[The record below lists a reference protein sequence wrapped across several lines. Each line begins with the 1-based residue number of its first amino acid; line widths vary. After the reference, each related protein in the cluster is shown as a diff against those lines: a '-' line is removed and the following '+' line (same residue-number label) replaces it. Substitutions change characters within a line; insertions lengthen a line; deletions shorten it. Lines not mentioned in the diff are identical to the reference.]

1 MRHRLARNLLGEAI
15 GTTKWEKLVLVLPFI
30 VLILDMHIF
39 HYSMVNKLQ
48 ASIIISS
55 GFVLALSIV
64 EIIAALG
71 EINEHLSHAKKYSSL
86 ESMVTKVV
94 TQFNHE
100 PTVRQVV
107 EKMSSEYPGERFSR
121 YELYPVVCDVLNN
134 IFPNKKNKR

>member
-1 MRHRLARNLLGEAI
+1 MMRHLLGRTLLRELF
-15 GTTKWEKLVLVLPFI
+15 GTTRWEKLVLLLPFV
-30 VLILDMHIF
+30 VLIVDMDIF
-39 HYSMVNKLQ
+39 YYALINKEP
-48 ASIIISS
+48 SIIISS
-55 GFVLALSIV
+55 GFVLTLSIV

-71 EINEHLSHAKKYSSL
+71 EINERLSHVKKYSSL

-107 EKMSSEYPGERFSR
+107 EKISSEYPGERFSR

-134 IFPNKKNKR
+134 IFSNKKNKR